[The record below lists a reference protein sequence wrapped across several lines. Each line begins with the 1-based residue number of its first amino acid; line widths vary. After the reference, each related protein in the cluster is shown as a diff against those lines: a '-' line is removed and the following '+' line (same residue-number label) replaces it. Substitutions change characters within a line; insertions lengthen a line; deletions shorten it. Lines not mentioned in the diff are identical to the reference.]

1 MRGFVIM
8 PRPLSCRV
16 GRVSVRG
23 MTSAAPQAGWS
34 LRQRLTLILL
44 RAALVPV
51 LVFGAALLWSQ
62 WQRDRDD
69 MQLRI
74 TNNAQ
79 LSANA
84 LDDFLQGHLS
94 GVEVL
99 AGGTD
104 GSLPDDGARLERLLH
119 AYPSMLRALIADA
132 QGRVVTAR
140 GASGELIVLGVQQM
154 AGREWYVQAR
164 NSGEPWVSDGYR
176 SKVFGPEPVVAVS
189 APLQHEGVFSGVLQ
203 GAIPVEALT
212 RLPSDNLRRRGFELL
227 VLDRKG
233 RVVHASAGLRWKF
246 LDNADPIGSV
256 LRRKAAP
263 AGQVGPMQQ
272 VSGLLRDGRDAY
284 VSSVFMHTGW
294 MVTVIAPQPSLMAS
308 ALPRLALLLGLL
320 VVVTVGVLVAWAR
333 LRRLL
338 DKSMGRLLASLHGY
352 ALGGTL
358 DPAQMSRM
366 PEELQPIATGI
377 GELAARMN
385 AAFGELRR
393 VIEQR
398 EHEIDERTA
407 SLQKAVGE
415 LDRLSRTD
423 GLTGALNYRGFQEAG
438 EALFNVSTASG
449 KPLSVLALDIDY
461 FKRYNDR
468 YGHLEGDSAL
478 RRFAGAVRSALL
490 HADDLLA
497 RPGGEEFIVFLP
509 NATAEQARGVAER
522 VTERVRSAEILH
534 EDAPGGRL
542 TVSVGVATVGEDD
555 ADIED
560 VLRRA
565 DDSLYQAKQAGRD
578 RVGR

>member
-1 MRGFVIM
+1 
-8 PRPLSCRV
+8 
-16 GRVSVRG
+16 
-23 MTSAAPQAGWS
+23 
-34 LRQRLTLILL
+34 
-44 RAALVPV
+44 
-51 LVFGAALLWSQ
+51 
-62 WQRDRDD
+62 
-69 MQLRI
+69 
-74 TNNAQ
+74 
-79 LSANA
+79 
-84 LDDFLQGHLS
+84 
-94 GVEVL
+94 
-99 AGGTD
+99 
-104 GSLPDDGARLERLLH
+104 
-119 AYPSMLRALIADA
+119 
-132 QGRVVTAR
+132 
-140 GASGELIVLGVQQM
+140 
-154 AGREWYVQAR
+154 
-164 NSGEPWVSDGYR
+164 
-176 SKVFGPEPVVAVS
+176 
-189 APLQHEGVFSGVLQ
+189 
-203 GAIPVEALT
+203 
-212 RLPSDNLRRRGFELL
+212 
-227 VLDRKG
+227 
-233 RVVHASAGLRWKF
+233 
-246 LDNADPIGSV
+246 
-256 LRRKAAP
+256 
-263 AGQVGPMQQ
+263 MQQ

-308 ALPRLALLLGLL
+308 ALPRLGLLLGLL

-333 LRRLL
+333 VRRLL

-352 ALGGTL
+352 ALGGTM

-366 PEELQPIATGI
+366 PEELQPIAAGI

-385 AAFGELRR
+385 AAFAELRR

-438 EALFNVSTASG
+438 EALFNSSIASG

-468 YGHLEGDSAL
+468 YGHLEGDGAL

-542 TVSVGVATVGEDD
+542 TVSVGVATVCEDD

-565 DDSLYQAKQAGRD
+565 DDSMYQAKQAGRD
-578 RVGR
+578 CVGR